1 MAKQIIVTQNDY
13 GIELET
19 QFVDDKKKPL
29 NITGYDVMVSVIYD
43 DKTIDTIL
51 AGHKDSANGIA
62 YIVLEKEHLKNVG
75 LHTVVWSVVDEDEH
89 VTAQE
94 DLYYFV
100 KETKVSSDNNDNN
113 DNNDNEDIIE
123 DDKITIVLD
132 KLSEISEEIED
143 IEIFN
148 ANTSNEINAL
158 KTEIPNIKTRV
169 SDLEA
174 KNNANEL
181 NITNIRSD
189 VQEIKDKFDNN
200 IEVIVSSLDE
210 LEEALNNAEQ
220 GTTIKILPGYYK
232 PLKTYKI
239 PSYTV
244 IKGIGNV
251 EFDCSSASLNC
262 VFTNKLTG
270 QEAEY
275 NGSSNISISNIT
287 FDGKGTIHT
296 ITPVGFG
303 HAENIII
310 EKCNF
315 KGFNQW
321 HNIELNGCKNC
332 YVIFNKFEDY
342 GTVNRDNATEVIQ
355 IDYMGGSEQYPW
367 TSKYDDTACSNIT
380 IESNSFKNIKTTTGC
395 IGCHSYKKNV
405 IPSNI
410 IIRNNV
416 LENVEKFY
424 HLLGSKNSIIEGNV
438 GTNIGTFVFI
448 GNGAGNSMD
457 GVVINNNNCTG
468 GGFEGD
474 HRFVLGVDTDKH
486 SYNVIITNNIA
497 KDFNRHAIGGTFS
510 DGICSNNIIQGCG
523 RHGIYMY
530 GWFNFTVM
538 GNRIY
543 QTSKET
549 SGYNGIKYGDN
560 ANIPTQNCIIIGNYA
575 ESVVAGTNQT
585 NNITANNL

>member
-19 QFVDDKKKPL
+19 QFVDNKKKPL
-29 NITGYDVMVSVIYD
+29 DITGYDVKANIIYD

-113 DNNDNEDIIE
+113 DNEDIIE

-132 KLSEISEEIED
+132 KLSEISEEIKD

-158 KTEIPNIKTRV
+158 KTEIPNIK
-169 SDLEA
+169 
-174 KNNANEL
+174 
-181 NITNIRSD
+181 SD
-189 VQEIKDKFDNN
+189 VQELKDKFDKN

-210 LEEALNNAEQ
+210 LEEALNNTEQ

-251 EFDCSSASLNC
+251 EFDCSSTSLNC

-270 QEAEY
+270 QESGY
-275 NGSSNISISNIT
+275 NGSSNIVINNII
-287 FDGKGTIHT
+287 FDGKGTVHNVS
-296 ITPVGFG
+296 PVAFG
-303 HAENIII
+303 HSKNIII
-310 EKCNF
+310 KNCSF
-315 KGFNQW
+315 KGFNSW
-321 HNIELNGCKNC
+321 HNIELNGCCDC
-332 YVIFNKFEDY
+332 YVLFNTFEDY
-342 GTVNRDNATEVIQ
+342 GNVSKNNATEVIQ

-416 LENVEKFY
+416 LDNVETFY
-424 HLLGSKNSIIEGNV
+424 YLLGSKNSIIENN
-438 GTNIGTFVFI
+438 TAINIGTFVNI
-448 GNGAGNSMD
+448 GNGAGNSME
-457 GVVINNNNCTG
+457 GVIINNNNCTA

-543 QTSKET
+543 QFSKEV
-549 SGYNGIKYGDN
+549 SGFNGIKYGDN
-560 ANIPTQNCIIIGNYA
+560 ANIPTKNCIIVGNFA
-575 ESVVAGTNQT
+575 ESVTAGTNQT
-585 NNITANNL
+585 NNVVANNL

>member
-1 MAKQIIVTQNDY
+1 MAKQIILTQNNF
-13 GIELET
+13 GIPIEL
-19 QFVDDKKKPL
+19 QFVSNTNSPIDLTDK
-29 NITGYDVMVSVIYD
+29 IVEVAISYDG
-43 DKTIDTIL
+43 TIIDVLQATISSYTD
-51 AGHKDSANGIA
+51 GTA
-62 YIVLEKEHLKNVG
+62 YIVTTTRHTSNVG
-75 LHTVVWSVVDEDEH
+75 LYTTYWSVKDEYGYI
-89 VTAQE
+89 TAQS
-94 DLYYFV
+94 DLYYYV
-100 KETKVSSDNNDNN
+100 KEEYNGDESNSIEQDKGTIEEEFDKVNSSIKSLDKANSGISARVSELETKVSENQSSISTIINNVNSIK
-113 DNNDNEDIIE
+113 E
-123 DDKITIVLD
+123 TIS
-132 KLSEISEEIED
+132 KNKEIY
-143 IEIFN
+143 
-148 ANTSNEINAL
+148 
-158 KTEIPNIKTRV
+158 
-169 SDLEA
+169 
-174 KNNANEL
+174 
-181 NITNIRSD
+181 
-189 VQEIKDKFDNN
+189 
-200 IEVIVSSLDE
+200 VSSLDE
-210 LEEALNNAEQ
+210 LETALNEISN
-220 GTTIKILPGYYK
+220 GGVININSGNYTPT
-232 PLKTYKI
+232 KTYKI
-239 PSYTV
+239 PESTI
-244 IKGIGNV
+244 IKGIGKV
-251 EFDCSSASLNC
+251 IFDCSSTLLNR

-270 QEAEY
+270 QESGY
-275 NGSSNISISNIT
+275 NGSSNIVINNII
-287 FDGKGTIHT
+287 FDGKGTVHT
-296 ITPVGFG
+296 ITPLGFG

-315 KGFNQW
+315 KGFNKW

-424 HLLGSKNSIIEGNV
+424 YLLGSKNSIIEGNV
-438 GTNIGTFVFI
+438 GTNIGTFVII

-457 GVVINNNNCTG
+457 GVIINNNNCTA

-543 QTSKET
+543 QFSKEV

-560 ANIPTQNCIIIGNYA
+560 ANIPTKNCIIVGNFA
-575 ESVVAGTNQT
+575 ESITAGTNQT
-585 NNITANNL
+585 NNVVANNL

>member
-19 QFVDDKKKPL
+19 QFVDNKKKPL
-29 NITGYDVMVSVIYD
+29 DITGYDVKANIIYD
-43 DKTIDTIL
+43 DKTIDTIS
-51 AGHKDSANGIA
+51 AGYKDSANGIA

-100 KETKVSSDNNDNN
+100 KETKVSSDNN

-189 VQEIKDKFDNN
+189 VQELKDKFDKN

-251 EFDCSSASLNC
+251 EFDCSSTSLNC

-287 FDGKGTIHT
+287 FDGKETIHT
-296 ITPVGFG
+296 ITPLGFG

-380 IESNSFKNIKTTTGC
+380 IESNSFKNIKTTTCC

-416 LENVEKFY
+416 LENVEVFY
-424 HLLGSKNSIIEGNV
+424 SLLGSKNSIIEGNV
-438 GTNIGTFVFI
+438 GTNIGTFVAI

-457 GVVINNNNCTG
+457 GVIINNNNCTG
-468 GGFEGD
+468 GGFGGD
-474 HRFVLGVDTDKH
+474 RRFVLGLDTDKH

-497 KDFNRHAIGGTFS
+497 KNFSTHCIGGTFS
-510 DGICSNNIIQGCG
+510 DGVCSNNIIQGCG

-543 QTSKET
+543 QSSKET

-575 ESVVAGTNQT
+575 ESVTAGTNQT
-585 NNITANNL
+585 SNIVANNL

>member
-19 QFVDDKKKPL
+19 QFVDNKKKPL
-29 NITGYDVMVSVIYD
+29 DITGYDVKANIIYD

-113 DNNDNEDIIE
+113 DNEDIIE

-132 KLSEISEEIED
+132 KLNEISEEIKD

-148 ANTSNEINAL
+148 ANTSNEINDLKKYDLEL
-158 KTEIPNIKTRV
+158 KTEIPNIITRV
-169 SDLEA
+169 SDLE
-174 KNNANEL
+174 EL
-181 NITNIRSD
+181 
-189 VQEIKDKFDNN
+189 KDKFDNN

-210 LEEALNNAEQ
+210 LEEALNNTEQ

-251 EFDCSSASLNC
+251 EFDCSSTSLNC

-270 QEAEY
+270 QESGY
-275 NGSSNISISNIT
+275 NGSSNIVINNII
-287 FDGKGTIHT
+287 FDGKGTVHNVS
-296 ITPVGFG
+296 PVAFG
-303 HAENIII
+303 HSKNIII
-310 EKCNF
+310 KNCSF
-315 KGFNQW
+315 KGFNSW
-321 HNIELNGCKNC
+321 HNIELNGCCDC
-332 YVIFNKFEDY
+332 YVLFNTFEDY
-342 GTVNRDNATEVIQ
+342 GNVSKNNATEVIQ

-416 LENVEKFY
+416 LDNVETFY
-424 HLLGSKNSIIEGNV
+424 YLLGSKNSIIENN
-438 GTNIGTFVFI
+438 TAINIGTFVNI
-448 GNGAGNSMD
+448 GNGAGNSME
-457 GVVINNNNCTG
+457 GVIINNNNCTA

-543 QTSKET
+543 QFSKEV
-549 SGYNGIKYGDN
+549 SGFNGIKYGDN
-560 ANIPTQNCIIIGNYA
+560 ANIPTKNCIIVGNFA
-575 ESVVAGTNQT
+575 ESVTAGTNQT
-585 NNITANNL
+585 NNVVANNL

>member
-1 MAKQIIVTQNDY
+1 MAKQIILTQNNF
-13 GIELET
+13 GIPIEL
-19 QFVDDKKKPL
+19 QFISNTNSPIDL
-29 NITGYDVMVSVIYD
+29 T
-43 DKTIDTIL
+43 DKTVEVAISYDGVIIDVIQAIISSYTD
-51 AGHKDSANGIA
+51 GTA
-62 YIVLEKEHLKNVG
+62 YIVTTTKHTKDVG
-75 LHTVVWSVVDEDEH
+75 LYTTYWSVKDEFGY
-89 VTAQE
+89 VTAQS
-94 DLYYFV
+94 DLYYYV
-100 KETKVSSDNNDNN
+100 KEEYNGAESD
-113 DNNDNEDIIE
+113 
-123 DDKITIVLD
+123 
-132 KLSEISEEIED
+132 EIEQD
-143 IEIFN
+143 IETIEEEFKKL
-148 ANTSNEINAL
+148 NTSIKEL
-158 KTEIPNIKTRV
+158 NISNKNIITRV
-169 SDLEA
+169 SNLET
-174 KNNANEL
+174 KSNTNEL
-181 NITNIRSD
+181 NITNAKNDITNIKSD
-189 VQEIKDKFDNN
+189 VKELKDKFNKN

-262 VFTNKLTG
+262 VFTNKLAG

-287 FDGKGTIHT
+287 FDGKGTVHT
-296 ITPVGFG
+296 ITSLGFG
-303 HAENIII
+303 HAENIIV

-315 KGFNQW
+315 KRFNQW

-438 GTNIGTFVFI
+438 GTNIGTFVII
-448 GNGAGNSMD
+448 GIGAGNSMD
-457 GVVINNNNCTG
+457 GVIINNNNCTG

-497 KDFNRHAIGGTFS
+497 KNFNRHCIGGTFS

-560 ANIPTQNCIIIGNYA
+560 ANIPTQNCIIVGNFA
-575 ESVVAGTNQT
+575 ESVTAGTNQT
-585 NNITANNL
+585 NNVVANNL

>member
-1 MAKQIIVTQNDY
+1 M
-13 GIELET
+13 
-19 QFVDDKKKPL
+19 F
-29 NITGYDVMVSVIYD
+29 
-43 DKTIDTIL
+43 
-51 AGHKDSANGIA
+51 SATF
-62 YIVLEKEHLKNVG
+62 LL
-75 LHTVVWSVVDEDEH
+75 T
-89 VTAQE
+89 
-94 DLYYFV
+94 
-100 KETKVSSDNNDNN
+100 
-113 DNNDNEDIIE
+113 
-123 DDKITIVLD
+123 
-132 KLSEISEEIED
+132 
-143 IEIFN
+143 
-148 ANTSNEINAL
+148 
-158 KTEIPNIKTRV
+158 
-169 SDLEA
+169 
-174 KNNANEL
+174 
-181 NITNIRSD
+181 
-189 VQEIKDKFDNN
+189 
-200 IEVIVSSLDE
+200 
-210 LEEALNNAEQ
+210 
-220 GTTIKILPGYYK
+220 
-232 PLKTYKI
+232 
-239 PSYTV
+239 
-244 IKGIGNV
+244 
-251 EFDCSSASLNC
+251 SLNC
-262 VFTNKLTG
+262 VFTNELTG

-296 ITPVGFG
+296 ITPLGFG

-315 KGFNQW
+315 KRFNQW

-342 GTVNRDNATEVIQ
+342 GTVNGDNATEVIQ

-395 IGCHSYKKNV
+395 IGCHSYKKGV

-410 IIRNNV
+410 IIKNNL

-424 HLLGSKNSIIEGNV
+424 NLLGSKNSIIEGNV
-438 GTNIGTFVFI
+438 GTNIGTFVII
-448 GNGAGNSMD
+448 GVGAGNSMD
-457 GVVINNNNCTG
+457 GVTINNNNCTG

-497 KDFNRHAIGGTFS
+497 KNFNRHCIGGTFS
-510 DGICSNNIIQGCG
+510 DGVCSNNIIQGCG

-543 QTSKET
+543 QFSKET

-560 ANIPTQNCIIIGNYA
+560 ANIQTKNCIIVGNFA
-575 ESVVAGTNQT
+575 ESVTAGTNQT

>member
-13 GIELET
+13 GIELEA

-29 NITGYDVMVSVIYD
+29 NITGYDVMVNVIYD

-113 DNNDNEDIIE
+113 DNEDIIE

-132 KLSEISEEIED
+132 KLSEISEEIKD

-158 KTEIPNIKTRV
+158 KTEIPNIK
-169 SDLEA
+169 
-174 KNNANEL
+174 
-181 NITNIRSD
+181 SD
-189 VQEIKDKFDNN
+189 VQELKDKFDKN

-251 EFDCSSASLNC
+251 EFDCSSTSLNC

-296 ITPVGFG
+296 ITPLGFG

-315 KGFNQW
+315 KGFNEW

-355 IDYMGGSEQYPW
+355 IDYMGSAEQYPW
-367 TSKYDDTACSNIT
+367 TSNYDDTACSNIF
-380 IESNSFKNIKTTTGC
+380 IEHNVFKNIKTITAC
-395 IGCHSYKKNV
+395 IGGHSYKKNV

-416 LENVEKFY
+416 LENVEVFY
-424 HLLGSKNSIIEGNV
+424 YLLGSKNSIIEGNI
-438 GTNIGTFVFI
+438 GTNIGTFVNI

-457 GVVINNNNCTG
+457 GVIINNNNCTG
-468 GGFEGD
+468 GDFEGD
-474 HRFVLGVDTDKH
+474 YRFVYGIDTDKH

-497 KDFNRHAIGGTFS
+497 KNFKRHCIGGTFS
-510 DGICSNNIIQGCG
+510 DGVCSNNIIQGCG

-530 GWFNFTVM
+530 GWVNFTVM
-538 GNRIY
+538 GNRIS
-543 QTSKET
+543 QFSKEA
-549 SGYNGIKYGDN
+549 SGYNGIKYGNN
-560 ANIPTQNCIIIGNYA
+560 ANIPTKNCIIVGNFA
-575 ESVVAGTNQT
+575 ESVSEGTNQT

>member
-1 MAKQIIVTQNDY
+1 MAKQIILTQNNF
-13 GIELET
+13 GIPIEL
-19 QFVDDKKKPL
+19 QFISDTNSPIDLTNKTVEVA
-29 NITGYDVMVSVIYD
+29 ISYDGVI
-43 DKTIDTIL
+43 IDVIQAIISSYT
-51 AGHKDSANGIA
+51 NGTA
-62 YIVLEKEHLKNVG
+62 YIVTTTKYTKDVG
-75 LHTVVWSVVDEDEH
+75 LYTTYWSVKDEFGYI
-89 VTAQE
+89 TAQS
-94 DLYYFV
+94 DLYYYV
-100 KETKVSSDNNDNN
+100 KEEYNGAESDKI
-113 DNNDNEDIIE
+113 EQDIETIE
-123 DDKITIVLD
+123 DELK
-132 KLSEISEEIED
+132 KL
-143 IEIFN
+143 
-148 ANTSNEINAL
+148 NTSIKEL
-158 KTEIPNIKTRV
+158 NISSKNIITRV
-169 SDLEA
+169 SNLEA

-181 NITNIRSD
+181 NITNAKNDIENIKSD
-189 VQEIKDKFDNN
+189 VKELKDKFDKN

-210 LEEALNNAEQ
+210 LEEALNNTAQ
-220 GTTIKILPGYYK
+220 GTTIKILSGYYK

-270 QEAEY
+270 QETEY

-287 FDGKGTIHT
+287 FDGKGTIHA
-296 ITPVGFG
+296 ITPLGFG

-315 KGFNQW
+315 KGFNKW

-342 GTVNRDNATEVIQ
+342 GTVSKDNATEVIQ
-355 IDYMGGSEQYPW
+355 IDYMGSAEQYPW
-367 TSKYDDTACSNIT
+367 TSKYDDTACSNIV
-380 IESNSFKNIKTTTGC
+380 IEHNVFKNIKTTTGC
-395 IGCHSYKKNV
+395 IGGHSYKKNV

-424 HLLGSKNSIIEGNV
+424 YLLGSKNSIIEGNI
-438 GTNIGTFVFI
+438 GTNIGTFVVI

-497 KDFNRHAIGGTFS
+497 KDFNRHCIGGTFS
-510 DGICSNNIIQGCG
+510 DGVCSNNIIQGCG

-543 QTSKET
+543 QFSKEA

-560 ANIPTQNCIIIGNYA
+560 ANIQTKNCIIVGNFA
-575 ESVVAGTNQT
+575 ESVTAGTNQT

>member
-29 NITGYDVMVSVIYD
+29 DITDYDVWVKVIYD

-51 AGHKDSANGIA
+51 AGHKDSANGIV
-62 YIVLEKEHLKNVG
+62 YIALEKEHLKNVG

-100 KETKVSSDNNDNN
+100 KETKVNSDNNDS

-132 KLSEISEEIED
+132 KLNEISEEIKD

-148 ANTSNEINAL
+148 ANTSNEINDLKKYDLEL
-158 KTEIPNIKTRV
+158 KTEIPNIITRV
-169 SDLEA
+169 SDLE
-174 KNNANEL
+174 EL
-181 NITNIRSD
+181 
-189 VQEIKDKFDNN
+189 KDKFDNN

-210 LEEALNNAEQ
+210 LEEALNNTEQ

-251 EFDCSSASLNC
+251 EFDCSSTSLNC

-270 QEAEY
+270 QESGY
-275 NGSSNISISNIT
+275 NGSSNIVINNII
-287 FDGKGTIHT
+287 FDGKGTVHNVS
-296 ITPVGFG
+296 PVAFG
-303 HAENIII
+303 HSKNIII
-310 EKCNF
+310 KNCSF
-315 KGFNQW
+315 KGFNSW
-321 HNIELNGCKNC
+321 HNIELNGCCDC
-332 YVIFNKFEDY
+332 YVLFNTFEDY
-342 GTVNRDNATEVIQ
+342 GNVSKNNATEVIQ
-355 IDYMGGSEQYPW
+355 IDYMGNSLQYPW
-367 TSKYDDTACSNIT
+367 IANYDDTACSNIN
-380 IESNSFKNIKTTTGC
+380 IEFNTFKDIKTTTAC
-395 IGCHSYKKNV
+395 IGTHSYKEGV

-410 IIRNNV
+410 IIRNNH
-416 LENVEKFY
+416 LDNVETFY
-424 HLLGSKNSIIEGNV
+424 YLLGSKNSIIENN
-438 GTNIGTFVFI
+438 TAINIGTFVNI

-457 GVVINNNNCTG
+457 GVIINNNNCTC
-468 GGFEGD
+468 GD
-474 HRFVLGVDTDKH
+474 FKEDRRFIYGIDVDKH
-486 SYNVIITNNIA
+486 SYNIIITNNII
-497 KDFNRHAIGGTFS
+497 KNYTKHAIGGTFS
-510 DGICSNNIIQGCG
+510 DGVCSNNIIQGCG

-543 QTSKET
+543 QFSHESTAY
-549 SGYNGIKYGDN
+549 SGIRYGGN
-560 ANIPTQNCIIIGNYA
+560 PAIQTKNCIIVGNFA
-575 ESVVAGTNQT
+575 ESVEAGTNQT

>member
-29 NITGYDVMVSVIYD
+29 DITDYDVWVKVIYD

-51 AGHKDSANGIA
+51 AGHKDSANGIV

-94 DLYYFV
+94 NLYYFV

-132 KLSEISEEIED
+132 KLSEISEEIKD

-158 KTEIPNIKTRV
+158 KTEIPNIK
-169 SDLEA
+169 
-174 KNNANEL
+174 
-181 NITNIRSD
+181 SD
-189 VQEIKDKFDNN
+189 VQELKDKFDKN

-251 EFDCSSASLNC
+251 EFDCSSTSLNC

-296 ITPVGFG
+296 ITPLGFG

-342 GTVNRDNATEVIQ
+342 GTTSRDNATEVIQ
-355 IDYMGGSEQYPW
+355 IDYMGSAEQYPW
-367 TSKYDDTACSNIT
+367 TSKYDDTACSNIN
-380 IESNSFKNIKTTTGC
+380 IEFNTFKDIKTTTAC
-395 IGCHSYKKNV
+395 IGTHSYKEGV

-416 LENVEKFY
+416 LENVEVFY
-424 HLLGSKNSIIEGNV
+424 YLLGSKN
-438 GTNIGTFVFI
+438 
-448 GNGAGNSMD
+448 
-457 GVVINNNNCTG
+457 
-468 GGFEGD
+468 
-474 HRFVLGVDTDKH
+474 
-486 SYNVIITNNIA
+486 
-497 KDFNRHAIGGTFS
+497 
-510 DGICSNNIIQGCG
+510 
-523 RHGIYMY
+523 
-530 GWFNFTVM
+530 
-538 GNRIY
+538 
-543 QTSKET
+543 
-549 SGYNGIKYGDN
+549 
-560 ANIPTQNCIIIGNYA
+560 
-575 ESVVAGTNQT
+575 
-585 NNITANNL
+585 

>member
-19 QFVDDKKKPL
+19 QFVDNKKKPL
-29 NITGYDVMVSVIYD
+29 DITGYDVKANIIYD

-113 DNNDNEDIIE
+113 DNEDIIE

-132 KLSEISEEIED
+132 KLNEISEEIKD

-148 ANTSNEINAL
+148 ANTSNEINDLKKYDLEL
-158 KTEIPNIKTRV
+158 KTEIPNIITRV
-169 SDLEA
+169 SDLE
-174 KNNANEL
+174 EL
-181 NITNIRSD
+181 
-189 VQEIKDKFDNN
+189 KDKFDNN

-210 LEEALNNAEQ
+210 LEEALNNTEQ

-251 EFDCSSASLNC
+251 EFDCSSTSLNC

-270 QEAEY
+270 QESGY
-275 NGSSNISISNIT
+275 NGSSNIVINNII
-287 FDGKGTIHT
+287 FDGKGTVHNVS
-296 ITPVGFG
+296 PVAFG
-303 HAENIII
+303 HSKNIII
-310 EKCNF
+310 KNCSF
-315 KGFNQW
+315 KGFNSW
-321 HNIELNGCKNC
+321 HNIELNGCCDC
-332 YVIFNKFEDY
+332 YVLFNTFEDY
-342 GTVNRDNATEVIQ
+342 GNVSKNNATEVIQ

-416 LENVEKFY
+416 LDNVETFY
-424 HLLGSKNSIIEGNV
+424 YLLGSKNSIIENN
-438 GTNIGTFVFI
+438 TAINIGTFVNI

-457 GVVINNNNCTG
+457 GVIINNNNCTA

-543 QTSKET
+543 QFSKEV
-549 SGYNGIKYGDN
+549 SGFNGIKYGDN
-560 ANIPTQNCIIIGNYA
+560 ANIPTKNCIIVGNFA
-575 ESVVAGTNQT
+575 ESVTAGTNQT
-585 NNITANNL
+585 NNVVANNL

>member
-1 MAKQIIVTQNDY
+1 MAKQIILTQNNF
-13 GIELET
+13 GIPIEL
-19 QFVDDKKKPL
+19 QFVSNTNSPIDLTDK
-29 NITGYDVMVSVIYD
+29 IVEVAISYDG
-43 DKTIDTIL
+43 TIIDVLQATISSYTD
-51 AGHKDSANGIA
+51 GTA
-62 YIVLEKEHLKNVG
+62 YIVTTTRHTSNVG
-75 LHTVVWSVVDEDEH
+75 LYTTYWSVKDEYGYI
-89 VTAQE
+89 TAQS
-94 DLYYFV
+94 DLYYYV
-100 KETKVSSDNNDNN
+100 KEEYNGDESNNIEQDKGTIEEEFDKVNSSIKSLYKANSGISARVSELETKVSENQSSISTIINNVNSIK
-113 DNNDNEDIIE
+113 E
-123 DDKITIVLD
+123 TIS
-132 KLSEISEEIED
+132 KNKEIY
-143 IEIFN
+143 
-148 ANTSNEINAL
+148 
-158 KTEIPNIKTRV
+158 
-169 SDLEA
+169 
-174 KNNANEL
+174 
-181 NITNIRSD
+181 
-189 VQEIKDKFDNN
+189 
-200 IEVIVSSLDE
+200 VSSLDE
-210 LEEALNNAEQ
+210 LETALNEISN
-220 GTTIKILPGYYK
+220 GGVININSGNYTPT
-232 PLKTYKI
+232 KTYKI
-239 PSYTV
+239 PERTI
-244 IKGIGNV
+244 IKGIGKV
-251 EFDCSSASLNC
+251 IFDCSSTLLNR

-270 QEAEY
+270 QESGY
-275 NGSSNISISNIT
+275 NGSSNIVINNII
-287 FDGKGTIHT
+287 FDGKGTVHT
-296 ITPVGFG
+296 ITPLGFG

-315 KGFNQW
+315 KGFNKW

-424 HLLGSKNSIIEGNV
+424 YLLGSKNSIIEGNV
-438 GTNIGTFVFI
+438 GTNIGTFVII

-457 GVVINNNNCTG
+457 GVIINNNNCTA

-543 QTSKET
+543 QFSKEV

-560 ANIPTQNCIIIGNYA
+560 ANIPTKNCIIVGNFA
-575 ESVVAGTNQT
+575 ESVTAGTNQT
-585 NNITANNL
+585 NNVVANNL

>member
-1 MAKQIIVTQNDY
+1 MAKQIILTQNNFGIPIELQFVSNTNSPIDLTDKIVEVAISYDGTIIDVLQAAISSYTDGTAYIVTTTRHTSNVGLYTTYWSVKDEY
-13 GIELET
+13 GYITAQSDLYYYVKEEYNGDESNSIEQDKGTIEEEFDKVNSSIESLDKANSGISARVSELET
-19 QFVDDKKKPL
+19 K
-29 NITGYDVMVSVIYD
+29 
-43 DKTIDTIL
+43 
-51 AGHKDSANGIA
+51 
-62 YIVLEKEHLKNVG
+62 
-75 LHTVVWSVVDEDEH
+75 VVD
-89 VTAQE
+89 VINN
-94 DLYYFV
+94 V
-100 KETKVSSDNNDNN
+100 NSIKETISKN
-113 DNNDNEDIIE
+113 
-123 DDKITIVLD
+123 K
-132 KLSEISEEIED
+132 EIY
-143 IEIFN
+143 
-148 ANTSNEINAL
+148 
-158 KTEIPNIKTRV
+158 
-169 SDLEA
+169 
-174 KNNANEL
+174 
-181 NITNIRSD
+181 
-189 VQEIKDKFDNN
+189 
-200 IEVIVSSLDE
+200 VSSLDE
-210 LEEALNNAEQ
+210 LEAALNEISN
-220 GTTIKILPGYYK
+220 GGVININSGNYTPT
-232 PLKTYKI
+232 KTYKI
-239 PSYTV
+239 PERTI
-244 IKGIGNV
+244 IKGIGKV
-251 EFDCSSASLNC
+251 IFDCSSTLLNR

-270 QEAEY
+270 QESGY
-275 NGSSNISISNIT
+275 NGSSNIVINNII
-287 FDGKGTIHT
+287 FDGKGTVHT
-296 ITPVGFG
+296 ITPLGFG

-315 KGFNQW
+315 KGFNKW

-424 HLLGSKNSIIEGNV
+424 YLLGSKNSIIEGNV
-438 GTNIGTFVFI
+438 GTNIGTFVII

-457 GVVINNNNCTG
+457 GVIINNNNCTA

-474 HRFVLGVDTDKH
+474 HRFIIGVDTDKH
-486 SYNVIITNNIA
+486 SYNIIITNNIM
-497 KDFNRHAIGGTFS
+497 KNFNGHAIGGTFS

-530 GWFNFTVM
+530 GWFNFTVI

-543 QTSKET
+543 QFSKEV

-560 ANIPTQNCIIIGNYA
+560 ANIPTKNCIIVGNFA
-575 ESVVAGTNQT
+575 ESVTAGTNQT
-585 NNITANNL
+585 NNVVANNL